1 MLKRF
6 CSNYAK
12 TVQKFVT
19 GTPEWKETFMK
30 YPSRCK
36 VIEAEPGQRIKYEF
50 TVTKD
55 VLNTIGTLHGGCL
68 ATVLDVCMGNL
79 VYDGKGISQQP
90 GVSVDLSVS
99 YMNAVK
105 LGETI
110 VIEANTLKHGKILA
124 FLEAKVYRKSD
135 NLIVAVGK
143 QTLAII
149 PKEK

>member
-1 MLKRF
+1 
-6 CSNYAK
+6 
-12 TVQKFVT
+12 
-19 GTPEWKETFMK
+19 
-30 YPSRCK
+30 CK
-36 VIEAEPGQRIKYEF
+36 VIHAEPGKRIKYEF

-79 VYDGKGISQQP
+79 VYDGNGITQQP

-110 VIEANTLKHGKILA
+110 IIEANMLKHGKKYMNAVKLDETIIIEANTLKHGKKLA
-124 FLEAKVYRKSD
+124 FLEAKVFRKSD
-135 NLIVAVGK
+135 NSIVAIGK

-149 PKEK
+149 PKK